1 MTVLSSA
8 LSLARPFWR
17 FVTRPVGT
25 VRCVATAR
33 PHLVLTY
40 DDGPDPA
47 ATPGVLA
54 SLAEFGATATF
65 FVLVPRARAHRGLL
79 EEILAAGHE
88 IGLHGIDHTRLTRY
102 SAYEVRRRSRD
113 GRRELED
120 LIGRRVRWFR
130 APYGAL
136 LPPHWAAV
144 RSAGLMPVGWGPTPS
159 DWRSL
164 PESQLAADALDGC
177 TAGGIMLAHD
187 GFAGP
192 DDGVNDGPAPDID
205 RGKLASLMLA
215 GLRDRELE
223 GRSLGDSLAVGGR
236 TRSWAWFH
244 R

>member
-1 MTVLSSA
+1 VTVLSSA
-8 LSLARPFWR
+8 VLLARPVWR

-25 VRCVATAR
+25 VRGVATSR

-40 DDGPDPA
+40 DDGPDPT

-54 SLAEFGATATF
+54 ALADFGATATF
-65 FVLVPRARAHRGLL
+65 FVLVPRARANRGLL

-88 IGLHGIDHTRLTRY
+88 VALHGIDHTRLTGY
-102 SAYEVRRRSRD
+102 SFPEVGRRTRD

-136 LPPHWAAV
+136 LPQHWTAV
-144 RSAGLMPVGWGPTPS
+144 RAAGLMPVGWGPTPG

-164 PESQLAADALDGC
+164 PESQLAAEAVGGC
-177 TAGGIMLAHD
+177 SAGGILLAHD

-192 DDGVNDGPAPDID
+192 SDGVDDGPPPDID
-205 RGKLASLMLA
+205 RGKLATLMLS
-215 GLRDRELE
+215 GLRDRGLV
-223 GRSLGDSLAVGGR
+223 GRSLGASVAEGGR
-236 TRSWAWFH
+236 IRSWAWFH

>member
-1 MTVLSSA
+1 VTVLSSA
-8 LSLARPFWR
+8 VSLARPVWR
-17 FVTRPVGT
+17 LITRPVGT
-25 VRCVATAR
+25 VRSVTTR
-33 PHLVLTY
+33 QPHLVLTY

-65 FVLVPRARAHRGLL
+65 FVLVPRARGNRRLL
-79 EEILAAGHE
+79 EETLAAGHE
-88 IGLHGIDHTRLTRY
+88 VALHGIDHTRLTSY
-102 SAYEVRRRSRD
+102 SAAEVHRRTGD
-113 GRRELED
+113 GRAELED

-136 LPPHWAAV
+136 LPQLWAAV
-144 RSAGLMPVGWGPTPS
+144 RAAGLTPVGWGPTPG

-164 PESQLAADALDGC
+164 PESRLATDALDGC
-177 TAGGIMLAHD
+177 STGGILLAHD

-192 DDGVNDGPAPDID
+192 SDGVDDGPPPDID

-215 GLRDRELE
+215 GLRDRGLS
-223 GRSLGDSLAVGGR
+223 GRSLGDSVASGGR

>member
-1 MTVLSSA
+1 M
-8 LSLARPFWR
+8 LSLARPVWR

-25 VRCVATAR
+25 VRAVATPQA
-33 PHLVLTY
+33 HLVLTY

-47 ATPGVLA
+47 ATPEVLA

-79 EEILAAGHE
+79 GEILTAGHE
-88 IGLHGIDHTRLTRY
+88 VALHGIDHTRLTAY
-102 SAYEVRRRSRD
+102 SASEVRRRTRD

-120 LIGRRVRWFR
+120 LTGREMRWFR

-144 RSAGLMPVGWGPTPS
+144 RSAGLMPVGWGPTPG

-164 PESQLAADALDGC
+164 PESRLAADALDGC
-177 TAGGIMLAHD
+177 ASGGILLAHD

-192 DDGVNDGPAPDID
+192 SDGVDDGPPPDID

-215 GLRDRELE
+215 GLRERGLS
-223 GRSLGDSLAVGGR
+223 GRSLGDSLSAGGR

>member
-1 MTVLSSA
+1 VTV
-8 LSLARPFWR
+8 LSLARPVWR
-17 FVTRPVGT
+17 LVTRPVGT
-25 VRCVATAR
+25 VREVVTAQA
-33 PHLVLTY
+33 HLVLTY

-65 FVLVPRARAHRGLL
+65 FVLVGRARTHRGLL
-79 EEILAAGHE
+79 EETLAAGHE
-88 IGLHGIDHTRLTRY
+88 IALHGIDHTRLTAY
-102 SAYEVRRRSRD
+102 SASEVRRRTRD
-113 GRRELED
+113 GRHELED
-120 LIGRRVRWFR
+120 LTGRPVRWFR

-144 RSAGLMPVGWGPTPS
+144 RSAGLKPVGWGPTPG

-164 PESQLAADALDGC
+164 PESRLAAEALDGC
-177 TAGGIMLAHD
+177 SAGGILLAHD

-192 DDGVNDGPAPDID
+192 SDGVDDGPPPAID

-215 GLRDRELE
+215 GLRDRGLS
-223 GRSLGDSLAVGGR
+223 GRSLGSALTDGR